1 MADLVTDAPLDTL
14 GMWEVTLGFPE
25 QVANAVSAADGIIGL
40 PKREAIENVVVLG
53 MGGSGIAGD
62 VLTSLAGPFM
72 PVPVVVTKGY
82 EPPNFVG
89 PGTLCF
95 ALSFSGDTEETVEA
109 ASLAA
114 VEGANMVVVAG
125 GGELARLAAS
135 WQVPLIGLPS
145 DIPMPRAGLAA
156 MAIPM
161 LAVLEDV
168 GLFPGARS
176 WIDLAVAQLRARHTQ
191 LTKPEN
197 AARDLARRI
206 GRTMP
211 IIYGG
216 QGLGSVAALRWKNQM
231 NENPKVP
238 AFSATVP
245 ELTHNEICGWG
256 QHGDVTRQVFTVVLL
271 RHDYEH
277 PQVMRRFD
285 AVREWT
291 EEAVAG
297 IEEVH
302 AEGEGTLAQALDLMF
317 FGDVVSMHMAEDA
330 GVDPGPVPVLD
341 AIKASLAQ

>member
-1 MADLVTDAPLDTL
+1 
-14 GMWEVTLGFPE
+14 
-25 QVANAVSAADGIIGL
+25 
-40 PKREAIENVVVLG
+40 

-62 VLTSLAGPFM
+62 VMTALAGPFM

-109 ASLAA
+109 ASAAALA
-114 VEGANMVVVAG
+114 GASMVVVAG
-125 GGELARLAAS
+125 GGELARLAGS

-145 DIPMPRAGLAA
+145 DIPMPRAGLGA
-156 MAIPM
+156 MAVPI

-168 GLFPGARS
+168 GLCPGARS
-176 WIDLAVAQLRARHTQ
+176 WIDLAVSLLLARRAQ

-197 AARDLARRI
+197 PARELARRI

-211 IIYGG
+211 IVYGG
-216 QGLGSVAALRWKNQM
+216 QGLGSVAALRWKNQV
-231 NENPKVP
+231 NENAKVP
-238 AFSATVP
+238 CYSAIVP

-256 QHGDVTRQVFTVVLL
+256 QHGDVTRQVFTVVFL

-297 IEEVH
+297 IEEVQ
-302 AEGEGTLAQALDLMF
+302 AEGDGTLAQALDLMF
-317 FGDVVSMHMAEDA
+317 FGDVVSLHMADDA
-330 GVDPGPVPVLD
+330 AVDPGPVPVLD

>member
-1 MADLVTDAPLDTL
+1 MAEIAEAHLDTL
-14 GMWEVTLGFPE
+14 GMWDVTLAFPE
-25 QVANAVSAADGIIGL
+25 QVADAVKAADGLTGL
-40 PKREAIENVVVLG
+40 PDREAIENVVVLG

-62 VLTSLAGPFM
+62 VVTALAGPFM

-109 ASLAA
+109 ASSAALA
-114 VEGANMVVVAG
+114 GATMVIVAG
-125 GGELARLAAS
+125 GGELARLAKS
-135 WQVPLIGLPS
+135 WQVPLIGLPTN
-145 DIPMPRAGLAA
+145 IPKPRAGLAA

-176 WIDLAVAQLRARHTQ
+176 WIELAVAQLQARRTQ

-197 AARDLARRI
+197 LARDLARHI

-216 QGLGSVAALRWKNQM
+216 QGLGAVAALRWKNQM

-238 AFSATVP
+238 AFTATVP
-245 ELTHNEICGWG
+245 ELTHNEVCGWG

-271 RHDYEH
+271 RHDFEH
-277 PQVMRRFD
+277 PQNMRRFD

-291 EEAVAG
+291 QEAVAG

-317 FGDVVSMHMAEDA
+317 IGDVVSLYMAEDA
-330 GVDPGPVPVLD
+330 SVDPGPIPVLD